1 VANCNFAISEYN
13 ALAKQKTMLQT
24 NQKAI
29 PVSAA
34 WAIFPLGFATALSLM
49 GDVTLY
55 TVLPTRFADA
65 GIALGFV
72 GVILSINR
80 IIRLITNNAMGW
92 IFDRQPNR
100 RAIFLG
106 SLALGVITTTMYAT
120 SAELPSLLLA
130 RLLWGLAW
138 SGIWVG
144 GNALVLEMAPEAQRG
159 RWVGILQMWFFLGSA
174 TASFLGGSL
183 TDIVGY
189 RGALWIGAGI
199 SAFGTLI
206 ALVALVTR
214 RSDQRVTKTPLA
226 RPRDS
231 FWSSVRAIS
240 PAMWAAVTAQ
250 GVNRLAA
257 AGIVSGTLGL
267 IVQQT
272 FGTGLQL
279 GTWQI
284 GIASLSGVLLGS
296 RTLISVVGAPIA
308 GRMSDRAGGRWS
320 LLVIA
325 LLVGALG
332 TALLPAPNLI
342 VLIFGTII
350 SALAYGATQA
360 LSTALVGDLAK
371 KEEYGKNLG
380 IYNTS
385 GDLGSAIGPLAAY
398 ALLPLTGLPALY
410 VGCSIVMLAMA
421 AWAMRFK

>member
-1 VANCNFAISEYN
+1 MHSSR
-13 ALAKQKTMLQT
+13 QKTMKQQT
-24 NQKAI
+24 EQKPLIQA
-29 PVSAA
+29 SAV
-34 WAIFPLGFATALSLM
+34 WAIFPMGFATALSLM

-80 IIRLITNNAMGW
+80 LIRLITNNAMGW
-92 IFDRQPNR
+92 FFDRLPNR

-120 SAELPSLLLA
+120 STDLPPLLLA

-138 SGIWVG
+138 SGIWIG
-144 GNALVLEMAPEAQRG
+144 GNALVLEMAPEGKRG
-159 RWVGILQMWFFLGSA
+159 HWVGILQMWFFLGSA
-174 TASFLGGSL
+174 MASFLGGGL
-183 TDIVGY
+183 TDAVGY

-199 SAFGTLI
+199 SACGALVALI
-206 ALVALVTR
+206 ALVAR
-214 RSDQRVTKTPLA
+214 RSEPRATKIPLA
-226 RPRDS
+226 RPHNS
-231 FWSSVRAIS
+231 IWSNLRAIS

-272 FGTGLQL
+272 FGTGLQI
-279 GTWQI
+279 GAWQI
-284 GIASLSGVLLGS
+284 GIASLSGALLGS
-296 RTLISVVGAPIA
+296 RTLISVIGAPLA
-308 GRMSDRAGGRWS
+308 GRMSDRAGGRWG

-325 LLVGALG
+325 LLVGAVG
-332 TALLPAPNLI
+332 TALLPTPNFA
-342 VLIFGTII
+342 VLIGGTII

-360 LSTALVGDLAK
+360 LSTALVGDLANK
-371 KEEYGKNLG
+371 QEYGKNLG

-385 GDLGSAIGPLAAY
+385 GDLGSAIGPLVAY
-398 ALLPLTGLPALY
+398 ALLPITGLPVIY
-410 VGCSIVMLAMA
+410 IGCGAVMLAMA
-421 AWAMRFK
+421 AWATRFR

>member
-1 VANCNFAISEYN
+1 MKLNMPNGIRA
-13 ALAKQKTMLQT
+13 QHR
-24 NQKAI
+24 
-29 PVSAA
+29 VSAA
-34 WAIFPLGFATALSLM
+34 WAIFPMGFATALSLM

-80 IIRLITNNAMGW
+80 LIRLFTNNAMGW
-92 IFDRQPNR
+92 FFDRLPNR

-120 SAELPSLLLA
+120 SVDLPPLLLA

-159 RWVGILQMWFFLGSA
+159 QWVGILQMWFFLGSA
-174 TASFLGGSL
+174 LASFTGGAL
-183 TDIVGY
+183 TDAVGY
-189 RGALWIGAGI
+189 RGALWVGAGI
-199 SAFGTLI
+199 SAFG
-206 ALVALVTR
+206 ALVALLALVTR
-214 RSDQRVTKTPLA
+214 RAEHRPMPPIA
-226 RPRDS
+226 RARDS
-231 FWSSVRAIS
+231 FWTSIRAIS

-257 AGIVSGTLGL
+257 AGVVSGTLGL

-272 FGTGLQL
+272 FGTGLQI
-279 GTWQI
+279 GAAQI

-308 GRMSDRAGGRWS
+308 GRMSDRAGGRWK

-325 LLVGALG
+325 LFVGAIG
-332 TALLPAPNLI
+332 TALLPAQNFV

-385 GDLGSAIGPLAAY
+385 GDLGSAIGPLVAY
-398 ALLPLTGLPALY
+398 ALLPITGLPALY
-410 VGCSIVMLAMA
+410 VGCGAVMLAMA
-421 AWAMRFK
+421 TWAIKFKS